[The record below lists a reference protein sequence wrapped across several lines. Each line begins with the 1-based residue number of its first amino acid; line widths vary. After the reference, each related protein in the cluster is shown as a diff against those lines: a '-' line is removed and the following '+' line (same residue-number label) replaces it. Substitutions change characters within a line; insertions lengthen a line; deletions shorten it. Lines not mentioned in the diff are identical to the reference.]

1 MNNDIKQTS
10 LDILRDIYGS
20 SRRLALYPLGHPITQ
35 ETLKKPLGTLNEIF
49 IYKHSFTVD
58 LFKDRVLGEG
68 VLLDDTVYVSGI
80 ALEMK
85 KHKLSRITFNSDL
98 AIGDLY
104 HFLSILVA
112 RPGPFQDNMA
122 RILKAKNITSIIINS
137 DTPPRLYEFDRIEG
151 ISGEKF
157 YLEERIRDIISEKP
171 GIIASYYMGRL
182 KDDNDVLDELG
193 IDFRIIYL
201 ARFFKDIL
209 LHLNRDKALTLIE
222 NALLST
228 NWLDDAIDSQ
238 AVLGLRRIFD
248 DYLTENPDEQVLSA
262 VYHLLKKVG
271 TPESILGQFFN
282 KTSILKLKTFQQSED
297 IVETL
302 KYSDP
307 SKVDLATLRKTIFK
321 LAASQQN
328 SYIEDIIDQL
338 IRSLSAPTIEER
350 QKTISLVESVAEV
363 LANGGFFEEYS
374 YICKEAVRLS
384 LLPTQT
390 SEPVELTAKLIWLA
404 IKNSRWPEFKV
415 LCRTLRGVIDDRLQ
429 AESKRELAGLK
440 LAEVSSSD
448 LIFKTASCL
457 AEGNRS
463 DDANEFF
470 EGLSALS
477 SKEIIKMLA
486 GKLTH
491 PDINIRS
498 RMIKLL
504 VSMKKDAGDVI
515 TETLGEMIERLNGE
529 AISDEDW
536 YYFRN
541 ALRVIKEVRAEG
553 AIPLLEIMSGW
564 PVARIKLEVIKT
576 LEAMPPESSCQLLE
590 KLSHDDNIDVKKAA
604 VVAMGLSG
612 DKCMIPYLR
621 EVFIS
626 NPDCRQIAVASL
638 GRIGDTQSRDILIEL
653 YESPT
658 LFKDLD
664 IVKKESDE
672 VKATILKALSVIG
685 DELSLK
691 KIEQYATKPMDKS
704 LFTRDLLSN
713 TAKIILGAKI
723 K

>member
-1 MNNDIKQTS
+1 MNNDIKQLS

-35 ETLKKPLGTLNEIF
+35 ETLKKPLGTLNEVFIF
-49 IYKHSFTVD
+49 KHSFTVD
-58 LFKDRVLGEG
+58 LFKDRILGEG

-85 KHKLSRITFNSDL
+85 KHKLSRVTFSSDL

-104 HFLSILVA
+104 YFLSLLVA

-122 RILKAKNITSIIINS
+122 RILKAKNITSIIVNH
-137 DTPPRLYEFDRIEG
+137 DTPPRLYEFDKIEG

-157 YLEERIRDIISEKP
+157 YLEERINDVLSEKS
-171 GIIASYYMGRL
+171 GVIGSYYMGRL

-193 IDFRIIYL
+193 IDFRISYL
-201 ARFFKDIL
+201 ARFFKNNL
-209 LHLNRDKALTLIE
+209 LHLDRDKAMTLIE

-248 DYLTENPDEQVLSA
+248 DYLTENPDEHVLSS

-297 IVETL
+297 IVDTL

-328 SYIEDIIDQL
+328 SYIDDIIDQL
-338 IRSLSAPTIEER
+338 IRSLSSSTMEER
-350 QKTISLVESVAEV
+350 QKAGNLVESVAEV
-363 LANGGFFEEYS
+363 LVNGGFFEFYS
-374 YICKEAVRLS
+374 HICKEAVRLS

-390 SEPVELTAKLIWLA
+390 SEPVELTANLIWLA
-404 IKNSRWPEFKV
+404 IKNNRWPEFKV
-415 LCRTLRGVIDDRLQ
+415 LCRTLRGVVDDRLQ
-429 AESKRELAGLK
+429 SESKRELAGLK

-470 EGLSALS
+470 EGMSALS

-504 VSMKKDAGDVI
+504 VSMKKDAGEVI
-515 TETLGEMIERLNGE
+515 TETLEEMIGRLKGGS
-529 AISDEDW
+529 ISDEDW

-541 ALRVIKEVRAEG
+541 ALRVIKEVKAET
-553 AIPLLEIMSGW
+553 AMPLLEIMSGW
-564 PVARIKLEVIKT
+564 QTTRIKLEVIKT
-576 LEAMPPESSCQLLE
+576 LEAMPPESSV
-590 KLSHDDNIDVKKAA
+590 KLFDKLTRDSDVDVKKAA
-604 VVAMGLSG
+604 IVAMGLSG

-621 EVFIS
+621 EIFMT

-638 GRIGDTQSRDILIEL
+638 GRIGDAPARDILIEL
-653 YESPT
+653 YEDPK
-658 LFKDLD
+658 LFRDLG
-664 IVKKESDE
+664 IMKRESDE
-672 VKATILKALSVIG
+672 IKATILKALSLIG

-691 KIEQYATKPMDKS
+691 KIEQYSAKSVDKS
-704 LFTRDLLSN
+704 LFTRDLISN